1 MLCAWTFAPS
11 EKVQFRIVVVVL
23 ILLIRFNLRIFAR
36 NNKRHIVIDS
46 LRVVPSEMGDQ
57 SWIGLGVQSLL
68 SKQQ

>member
-1 MLCAWTFAPS
+1 MPP
-11 EKVQFRIVVVVL
+11 KKFRIVVVVL